1 MPKLT
6 LGIETSCDETSV
18 AVLTEDRRIL
28 SNLISSQTDLHAK
41 FGGVVPEIAA
51 RRHVEAITPM
61 VYSALEEAGCSFAD
75 IGLVAVTNRPG
86 LIGALL
92 VGVAAAKGIALAR
105 GLPLVGVHHLEAHIY
120 ANFINNQ
127 EASANKQAPTES
139 QNFLPE
145 PEFPLI
151 ALIVSGGH
159 TDLVLMT
166 DHGKYQ
172 VLGRTR
178 DDAAGEAFDKSAR
191 AMNLGYPGGPI
202 IDRLAKSGDPT
213 RFPFP
218 RANLGDSLDFSFSGL
233 KTALLLFLKRENPSE
248 EDMPDVAASFQEA
261 VVDPLVANTMLAAE
275 RTGVRRVL
283 LAGGVAANSRLRE
296 KMLLEAN
303 KRGVQV
309 SWPPPSLCTDN
320 AAMIACA
327 GAYRFALHGEDGLG
341 LETFASEPLGS

>member
-1 MPKLT
+1 MGDRI
-6 LGIETSCDETSV
+6 LGIETSCDETSA
-18 AVLTEDRRIL
+18 AVLNSRREIL
-28 SNLISSQTDLHAK
+28 SSRISSQTDLHEK

-51 RRHVEAITPM
+51 RRHVEAMNPM
-61 VYSALEEAGCSFAD
+61 VQTALEEAECSFED
-75 IGLVAVTNRPG
+75 IGLIAVTNRPG

-92 VGVAAAKGIALAR
+92 VGVAAAKAYSLAL
-105 GLPLVGVHHLEAHIY
+105 GVPLVGVHHLEAHIY
-120 ANFINNQ
+120 ANFIGGQ
-127 EASANKQAPTES
+127 EPQ
-139 QNFLPE
+139 
-145 PEFPLI
+145 FPVI

-166 DHGKYQ
+166 GHGEYQ

-191 AMNLGYPGGPI
+191 AMGLGYPGGPV
-202 IDRLAKSGDPT
+202 IDRLARSGDPT

-233 KTALLLFLKRENPSE
+233 KTALLLFLRRHGAQLEA
-248 EDMPDVAASFQEA
+248 DLADVAASFQEA
-261 VVDPLVANTMLAAE
+261 VVDPLVSNTMLAAE

-296 KMLLEAN
+296 KMAEEGRR
-303 KRGVQV
+303 RGVEV
-309 SWPPPSLCTDN
+309 KWPPPSLCTDN

-327 GAYRFALHGEDGLG
+327 GAFRYAIQGEDGLS
-341 LETFASEPLGS
+341 LETFASEPLGTRV

>member
-1 MPKLT
+1 MGNLV
-6 LGIETSCDETSV
+6 LGIETSCDETSA
-18 AVLTEDRRIL
+18 AVLNDRREIL
-28 SNLISSQTDLHAK
+28 SSRISSQTDLHAR

-51 RRHVEAITPM
+51 RRHVEAMNPM
-61 VYSALEEAGCSFAD
+61 VQTALEEAGCTFGD
-75 IGLVAVTNRPG
+75 LGLIAVTNRPG

-92 VGVAAAKGIALAR
+92 VGVAAAKAYSLAL
-105 GLPLVGVHHLEAHIY
+105 GVPLVGVHHLEAHIY
-120 ANFINNQ
+120 ANFIGGQ
-127 EASANKQAPTES
+127 EPQ
-139 QNFLPE
+139 
-145 PEFPLI
+145 FPVI

-166 DHGKYQ
+166 GHGEYR

-191 AMNLGYPGGPI
+191 AMGLGYPGGPL
-202 IDRLAKSGDPT
+202 IDRLARGGDPT

-233 KTALLLFLKRENPSE
+233 KTALLLFLRRHGSQLEA
-248 EDMPDVAASFQEA
+248 DIADVAASFQEA
-261 VVDPLVANTMLAAE
+261 VVDPLVSNTMLAAE

-296 KMLLEAN
+296 KMAEEGRR
-303 KRGVQV
+303 RGVEV
-309 SWPPPSLCTDN
+309 SWPPPALCTDN

-327 GAYRFALHGEDGLG
+327 GAFRYAIHGEDGLE
-341 LETFASEPLGS
+341 LETFASEPLGTRV

>member
-51 RRHVEAITPM
+51 RRHVEAVTPM
-61 VYSALEEAGCSFAD
+61 VQTALEKAGCSLED

-127 EASANKQAPTES
+127 EALTNKQES
-139 QNFLPE
+139 FLPE

-172 VLGRTR
+172 ILGRTR
-178 DDAAGEAFDKSAR
+178 DDAAGEAFDKGAR

-202 IDRLAKSGDPT
+202 IDRLARSGDPT

-233 KTALLLFLKRENPSE
+233 KTALLLFLKRENPS
-248 EDMPDVAASFQEA
+248 
-261 VVDPLVANTMLAAE
+261 
-275 RTGVRRVL
+275 
-283 LAGGVAANSRLRE
+283 
-296 KMLLEAN
+296 
-303 KRGVQV
+303 
-309 SWPPPSLCTDN
+309 
-320 AAMIACA
+320 
-327 GAYRFALHGEDGLG
+327 
-341 LETFASEPLGS
+341 